1 MSQAILVYDGECSI
15 CVRARDWVERRAVA
29 GRIVFLPCQ
38 SEKLSQVVPGLS
50 QQACMSAM
58 QLVLSD
64 GTIYAADKAVVAL
77 LPMLRG
83 WRWVAPLARVPGAG
97 CVLPHVYEW
106 IARNRYALSGLLA
119 GRTGYDWRLRG

>member
-1 MSQAILVYDGECSI
+1 MNQAILVYDGECSI
-15 CVRARDWVERRAVA
+15 CVGARDWVARRARA
-29 GRIVFLPCQ
+29 GRILFLPCQ
-38 SEKLSQVVPGLS
+38 SEALSQKVPGLS
-50 QQACMSAM
+50 REACMSAM
-58 QLVLSD
+58 QLVLPD

-97 CVLPHVYEW
+97 LVLPYVYEW

-119 GRTGYDWRLRG
+119 GKTGYDWRLRQ